1 MSKSNNFLLHVIQN
15 SIQSHRFFRIL
26 RPSFRIVMV
35 SITFYDS
42 SINIL
47 DNRWQKHLKRNQIME
62 NNNFL
67 QKRIQTIV

>member
-15 SIQSHRFFRIL
+15 SIQSHRFFRI
-26 RPSFRIVMV
+26 VMV

-42 SINIL
+42 SINVL

-62 NNNFL
+62 
-67 QKRIQTIV
+67 K